1 MVDYAR
7 TEGGALREVHRRF
20 FRGELRAFLR
30 DFHAANEP
38 LWTAYRERRIDLA
51 ELRVERWAR
60 LGAGPAVAAAF
71 EEALGRNTVLFPE
84 ANRAL
89 RRLSR
94 YFRLALVTDGIADVQ
109 RVKLRRT
116 RIGRFFEHVVIA
128 PEVGLRKPDGALLH
142 HTLSLLGAKP
152 DAALMVGDS
161 PASDGGCARE
171 AGVDFCWVDRARA
184 ARPAGPPG
192 ACDVP
197 VRWTVPD
204 LGAVRRSV
212 TAPDLGAVR
221 RSVTAADLGAAL
233 RSVTFSAPAAVPAPA
248 TVTISAPAPAG
259 SAAGG
264 PGEAP

>member
-1 MVDYAR
+1 MSSARESRYRVLLVDLDGTVVDYAR
-7 TEGGALREVHRRF
+7 TEAGALREVHHRF
-20 FRGELRAFLR
+20 FRSGLRAFLH

-38 LWTAYRERRIDLA
+38 LWAAYRERRIDLA
-51 ELRVERWAR
+51 ELRLERWAR

-71 EEALGRNTVLFPE
+71 EEALGRNVALFPE

-94 YFRLALVTDGIADVQ
+94 HFRLALVTDGIAEVQ
-109 RVKLRRT
+109 RAKLRRT

-142 HTLSLLGAKP
+142 HALSLLEAKS
-152 DAALMVGDS
+152 DESLMVGDS
-161 PASDGGCARE
+161 LAGDGGCARE

-184 ARPAGPPG
+184 SRAAGAASG
-192 ACDVP
+192 VP

-212 TAPDLGAVR
+212 TAPGPGAVR
-221 RSVTAADLGAAL
+221 RSVA
-233 RSVTFSAPAAVPAPA
+233 FSAPVIAALAA
-248 TVTISAPAPAG
+248 STAE
-259 SAAGG
+259 SAAD
-264 PGEAP
+264 AL